1 MTFEDLNT
9 KTGQAIRRYL
19 NGTVAVFNATTNTLL
34 SYIVKP
40 LSLYT
45 GCVPVQLPAGAS
57 NQTFKC
63 WNNTIRSIP
72 ISPLPATATEE

>member
-34 SYIVKP
+34 SYIVQP

-45 GCVPVQLPAGAS
+45 GCVPVQQPAGAT
-57 NQTFKC
+57 NQIFKC

-72 ISPLPATATEE
+72 APLPTTATE